1 VRGAAVWALS
11 RLAPERLRIAAQSL
25 QPREQD
31 ESVREEWAVAFAA

>member
-1 VRGAAVWALS
+1 VWALS
-11 RLAPERLRIAAQSL
+11 KLAPEGLRIAAQNL